1 MTRSLLPRASLLGLT
16 VAVLSPVFAPVFGAA
31 PAVAG
36 ELAGGPAA
44 PVEINR
50 AADAAPL
57 PELPAVGVM
66 ADVGLPDGASASLVV
81 RPIKWLRLSGGG
93 SYNMISSGLRAGASL
108 LPFGWGPSLSVE
120 GGHYFDGDAN
130 GVMRRF
136 AGSSYR
142 SNAVLERVG
151 YDYANAHLG
160 LDLGLRRV
168 TFFIHAGFSYIRA
181 TVHNV
186 DSAIQSEMSSG
197 SSATTLSINKD
208 PIIRAITPSAKL
220 GLIVYLW

>member
-1 MTRSLLPRASLLGLT
+1 MAAAST
-16 VAVLSPVFAPVFGAA
+16 DAASAA
-31 PAVAG
+31 PISIDRG
-36 ELAGGPAA
+36 L
-44 PVEINR
+44 
-50 AADAAPL
+50 DTAPL
-57 PELPAVGVM
+57 PKLPAIGVM
-66 ADVGLPDGASASLVV
+66 ADVGLPDGAGASLVV
-81 RPIKWLRLSGGG
+81 RPAKWLRLTGGG
-93 SYNMISSGLRAGASL
+93 TYNMISSGLRAGASL
-108 LPFGWGPSLSVE
+108 LPFGWGPSLSLE

-130 GVMRRF
+130 GLIRRF
-136 AGSSYR
+136 AGASYQ

-186 DSAIQSEMSSG
+186 DSAIQSQMSSD
-197 SSATTLSINKD
+197 SSSTTLTINKD
-208 PIIRAITPSAKL
+208 PVIRAITPSAKL